1 MESRRWAPFISL
13 FTFFRPILTLCLW
26 AQSDDA
32 EDDDNTDSLSESDT
46 EGADLS
52 HVSIMTEDEE
62 EEPKNQIFLK
72 CKISRADNID
82 RESEEEGVT
91 KEAGGNTEEKVEPK
105 QVENIEEKLE
115 GKQVKKTEEKEQQ
128 SELTLEKIEK
138 LFDQEEEQ
146 QKEIKVLL
154 DTIKK
159 LEMKG
164 NDQVKAKVMRLESQ
178 NSVLKEKS
186 SDIRN
191 ENDMLVAKIQK
202 LQSRLSQ
209 EVRVSVSDYDE
220 GDPDDIF
227 NLASSPRPSSISPDS
242 ANGSRSRIKV
252 SVTEDCILNDEK
264 RFEEAAEK
272 IMRLEQRVICLQN
285 ANNVN
290 SCATCR
296 PLRTHVQKIERQ
308 LQSLAQERRGQL
320 EELYELKQEAL
331 SSAVSEKDAHLQWL
345 EVAGEGSSN
354 VHTRGTIDRLRK
366 ERRELLNRMKEENEK
381 RMTLLS
387 ALEDSS
393 SSIFT
398 GPGKMSTLGSLHR
411 GDSILDAESPGVQS
425 TSSLQS
431 ASTGDGEEPDL
442 RCLIPL
448 VTDPRESRGEDED
461 CENQSSKRSNSF

>member
-1 MESRRWAPFISL
+1 M
-13 FTFFRPILTLCLW
+13 
-26 AQSDDA
+26 
-32 EDDDNTDSLSESDT
+32 
-46 EGADLS
+46 
-52 HVSIMTEDEE
+52 
-62 EEPKNQIFLK
+62 K
-72 CKISRADNID
+72 KI
-82 RESEEEGVT
+82 
-91 KEAGGNTEEKVEPK
+91 EEKVETNEVK
-105 QVENIEEKLE
+105 TIEEKVE
-115 GKQVKKTEEKEQQ
+115 SKQVNQVEEKEQQ
-128 SELTLEKIEK
+128 SELTLEEIQK
-138 LFDQEEEQ
+138 LFDREEEQ
-146 QKEIKVLL
+146 QKEIKILL
-154 DTIKK
+154 DNIKK

-227 NLASSPRPSSISPDS
+227 NLSSSPRPSSISPDS
-242 ANGSRSRIKV
+242 AADSRHRIKV

-264 RFEEAAEK
+264 RFDEAAEK

-296 PLRTHVQKIERQ
+296 PLRMHVQKIERQ
-308 LQSLAQERRGQL
+308 LQSLAQERKGQL

-354 VHTRGTIDRLRK
+354 IHTRGTIDRLRK

-393 SSIFT
+393 SSLFT

-411 GDSILDAESPGVQS
+411 GDSILDADSPGVQS

-431 ASTGDGEEPDL
+431 VSTGDGEEPDP
-442 RCLIPL
+442 RCLIPM
-448 VTDPRESRGEDED
+448 VTDPRESRGDDED